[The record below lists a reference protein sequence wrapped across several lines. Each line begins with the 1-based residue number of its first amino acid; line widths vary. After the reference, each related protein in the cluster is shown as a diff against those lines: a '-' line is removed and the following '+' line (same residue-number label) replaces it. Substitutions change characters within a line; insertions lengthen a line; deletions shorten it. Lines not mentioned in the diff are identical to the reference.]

1 MRPLIS
7 AAFELAGVAVLVA
20 GGWVLAP
27 WIGLVMGG
35 LALILIGLA
44 IDPPNRAPKADGQ

>member
-1 MRPLIS
+1 MRPLVS

-27 WIGLVMGG
+27 WIGLLMGG

-44 IDPPNRAPKADGQ
+44 IDPPSREPKADIQ